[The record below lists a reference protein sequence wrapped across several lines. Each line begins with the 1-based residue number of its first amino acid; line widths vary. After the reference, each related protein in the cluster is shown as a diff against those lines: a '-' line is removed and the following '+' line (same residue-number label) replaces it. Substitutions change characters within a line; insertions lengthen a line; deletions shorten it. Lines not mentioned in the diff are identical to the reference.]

1 LNKKLLVNQIAT
13 GTFAWIQSQMN
24 YIAII
29 VMFAS
34 SMTVIT
40 FKHNIDSV
48 ILALVFQYTLSMQN
62 ALTES
67 FNNLSNL
74 EMNLVGIQRCI
85 QITSIPSENFGQP
98 EIDINRPM

>member
-1 LNKKLLVNQIAT
+1 
-13 GTFAWIQSQMN
+13 
-24 YIAII
+24 
-29 VMFAS
+29 MFAS

-85 QITSIPSENFGQP
+85 QITSITSENFGQP

>member
-1 LNKKLLVNQIAT
+1 
-13 GTFAWIQSQMN
+13 MN

-34 SMTVIT
+34 AMTVIT

-48 ILALVFQYTLSMQN
+48 ILALVFQYTLSMQYQ
-62 ALTES
+62 LTDF

-85 QITSIPSENFGQP
+85 QILNIPSENFSQP
-98 EIDINRPM
+98 